1 MARPHR
7 MQREHWVEEQ
17 RGWAAS
23 SEKRSAQYME
33 SIAFR
38 SGKALGGAGAVSS
51 SIYESSALICANCPC
66 LR

>member
-1 MARPHR
+1 MDSAGRAQARPHR
-7 MQREHWVEEQ
+7 LQREHWVEEQ

-38 SGKALGGAGAVSS
+38 SGKVVGGAG
-51 SIYESSALICANCPC
+51 EPPC
-66 LR
+66 LVCLLHVA